1 MTTITIYNPTGEA
14 VHEASITKDARVFR
28 QLGGDYYVELTL
40 SVDKTLALPKGSYI
54 RVTDPTTER
63 EEKYALKRDASP
75 EPISGVNGYKYVLKF
90 YSRQHDM
97 EACQIKWLAGSSQE
111 LSFRVTTSLRG
122 FAQLIADNMNAYLD
136 SDIWAYDESLDD
148 ADMREQA
155 FDGVSCWDAINNIAN
170 AFGVEWW
177 VDHGDQLTIRFGKC
191 EKGDKTT
198 DIREGEIV
206 NRFPAPKRGDDSNY
220 GTRFYIFGG
229 TQNVPE
235 NYREESAGSTNNTTF
250 HIAEKRICLREYSD
264 LGQDLGYI
272 PYFDAIKVPQAEIVE
287 KTIILNEVFPKNE
300 TTIGA
305 GDILTKDENIIE
317 GEDKQPVY
325 YIKVSKKPTE
335 LSTLGITFTSGAL
348 SGRSFGAAYT
358 TQVGGAY
365 IKVLHTTENSGG
377 ASLIAVPNDNLAPKA
392 GDKYILTG
400 VELTPDKILTA
411 ERELW
416 NKGTALALQY
426 AHDTNVYDCATNPV
440 YCAKEEVKL
449 NLDLGAKVK
458 LVGAHFGKNGRYS
471 RIQGYEKKLY
481 NPYIATYNI
490 GDNSVY
496 SRTAKVIKDIQLP
509 VAEAVAA
516 TERKND
522 SLSAQISSMQS
533 NLQLTSIIQRIN
545 NIEGSETDTADSVS
559 IPGAKK
565 YADKVAGETYNSA
578 KQYAE
583 GKAGE
588 ALNNAK
594 EYADKVKEAV
604 KSGIP
609 GTQNFGIYAGKTY
622 HGRSPIGGGI
632 YVETTT
638 QFDNVYAPEKE
649 VVIKG
654 VNGAPNR
661 YAAPITAEDAPTY
674 NGAVIYITG
683 TVGAGVLSDNAL
695 IANDVV
701 MAVGGKWV
709 KINDTNTEVTA
720 EYIESLLKSSEVKA
734 SIFNELTGVTYS
746 NQVVEIKMPVVKVT
760 KTSEEI
766 GLFKPNTIYEL
777 RGLGTSD
784 APYTLPWLGRGSWKE
799 GDKWVIKAYG
809 CYPDFKKWVPNR
821 LESPPRNVLWNTYPL
836 KSGGIYPP
844 YFELTVYR
852 FKDVYNNPKNP
863 QDFYQ
868 VTYTTFTKDITI
880 TE

>member
-1 MTTITIYNPTGEA
+1 MTSITIYNPTWGV
-14 VHEASITKDARVFR
+14 VHEAPITKDARVFR
-28 QLGGDYYVELTL
+28 QLGGDYYVELSF
-40 SVDKTLALPKGSYI
+40 SVDKILDLPKGSYI
-54 RVTDPTTER
+54 EILDPTTER

-97 EACQIKWLAGSSQE
+97 EACQIKWLAGGSKE

-122 FAQLIADNMNAYLD
+122 FAELIANNMNAYLGTTD
-136 SDIWAYDESLDD
+136 WSFDEKLDD
-148 ADMREQA
+148 TDMREQA
-155 FDGVSCWDAINNIAN
+155 FEGVSCWDAINNIAN

-177 VDHGDQLTIRFGKC
+177 VDHGEKLTIHFGKC
-191 EKGDKTT
+191 ENEGDAT

-229 TQNVPE
+229 SQNVPDTY
-235 NYREESAGSTNNTTF
+235 NPNNNASVESSTY
-250 HIAEKRICLREYSD
+250 HIAEKRICLREYSNI
-264 LGQDLGYI
+264 GQDLGYI

-287 KTIILNEVFPKNE
+287 KTIILNDIFPKNE
-300 TTIGA
+300 ITIVE
-305 GDILTKDENIIE
+305 GDILKQDENIIE
-317 GEDKQPVY
+317 GEEKQPVY
-325 YIKVSKKPTE
+325 YIKVEKKLSV

-358 TQVGGAY
+358 TQAGESY
-365 IKVLHTTENSGG
+365 IKVSHTTENSGG
-377 ASLIAVPNDNLAPKA
+377 ASLIAVPNANLAPKA

-400 VELTPDKILTA
+400 VGLADDRITAA

-416 NKGTALALQY
+416 DKGTELARQY
-426 AHDTNVYDCATNPV
+426 ANDTNVYDCPVDPV
-440 YCAKEEVKL
+440 YCSKEPKV
-449 NLDLGAKVK
+449 NLALGDKVILK
-458 LVGAHFGKNGRYS
+458 GAHFGEEGRKS

-509 VAEAVAA
+509 VAEAVAS

-545 NIEGSETDTADSVS
+545 NIEGSDTDTADSVS

-565 YADKVAGETYNSA
+565 YADKVAEEAYSSA
-578 KQYAE
+578 KQYA
-583 GKAGE
+583 
-588 ALNNAK
+588 
-594 EYADKVKEAV
+594 DKVAGGTSDSVMEAV

-622 HGRSPIGGGI
+622 HGTSTPQGGI
-632 YVETTT
+632 FVETTT

-649 VVIKG
+649 VVMIG

-661 YAAPITAEDAPTY
+661 YAARITASDASEY

-683 TVGAGVLSDNAL
+683 DVGAGVLSDNAL

-720 EYIESLLKSSEVKA
+720 EYIESLLKSSDVKK
-734 SIFNELTGVTYS
+734 SIFEELTGVTYS
-746 NQVVEIKMPVVKVT
+746 NQVVEIKMPVVRVT
-760 KTSEEI
+760 STSEQI
-766 GLFKPNTIYEL
+766 TYFKPNTIYEL
-777 RGLGTSD
+777 KQMGTMDS
-784 APYTLPWLGRGSWKE
+784 PYTLPWLSISNWEE
-799 GDKWVIKAYG
+799 GDKWVIKGYACYLDLSKWGSNIVVNPARDVRWDTLPNNGALVTFNITVHRMKAITQSGKSSTDLYLVSCQIYG
-809 CYPDFKKWVPNR
+809 
-821 LESPPRNVLWNTYPL
+821 
-836 KSGGIYPP
+836 
-844 YFELTVYR
+844 
-852 FKDVYNNPKNP
+852 
-863 QDFYQ
+863 
-868 VTYTTFTKDITI
+868 TKVS
-880 TE
+880 